1 MCVAHDGEEELM
13 PNSFLMLRDLER
25 RGRERRRIVERI
37 CICRERGQFFF
48 IKRGSK
54 SENAFSVCS
63 ISI

>member
-48 IKRGSK
+48 IL
-54 SENAFSVCS
+54 
-63 ISI
+63 